1 MALEDAVMSKHLLAT
16 TALRHWLC
24 RCLVACFAF
33 TSVAHHLYGTVKAF
47 QAAALSKQAPALCR
61 ASVVAAI
68 GALTKEHGQRLG
80 GPMALESVMVCAK
93 QLPLRDLSLRLC
105 AMDALGLV
113 LEGTAGKL
121 PPSITNEAIKAVNG
135 EMPYDAMCVM

>member
-33 TSVAHHLYGTVKAF
+33 PSVSHHLYGTVKAF
-47 QAAALSKQAPALCR
+47 HAAALSKQAPPLCR

-68 GALTKEHGQRLG
+68 GALTLAHGQRLG
-80 GPMALESVMVCAK
+80 ATMAMDSVLVCAK
-93 QLPLRDLSLRLC
+93 QLPQRDLSLRLC
-105 AMDALGLV
+105 AMGALGSV

-121 PPSITNEAIKAVNG
+121 PNTITNEALKAIHG
-135 EMPYDAMCVM
+135 TIERE